1 MIQAVLLD
9 LDATLLDYGMPAWR
23 ATVRAVC
30 DVLVRSAPDLDADS
44 LHDAY
49 TRRYLDHMRA
59 GGDGAQHPP
68 GRIPDA
74 DSIWRECW
82 RQALDECGHAEL
94 TGPATEEYKRQ
105 RCRRYVLFD
114 DVANTLSALRGAS
127 YRLGLV
133 TNGPGDAQR
142 DKITATGLDR
152 FLDVTVISGEV
163 AVSKPDR
170 RIFEITL
177 DRMGLGPADVCHVGD
192 SLVTDIGGA
201 LNAGLGASIWLNRS
215 HVARDPLL
223 RPPSHEIT
231 SLHELPALIRKG
243 SAIGSAGAR
252 PDGATAPGA
261 P

>member
-9 LDATLLDYGMPAWR
+9 LDATLLDYGTPAWR

-30 DVLVRSAPDLDADS
+30 DTLVRSSAPDLDADA

-82 RQALDECGHAEL
+82 RQALGECGHAEL
-94 TGPATEEYKRQ
+94 AGPATDEYKRQ
-105 RCRRYVLFD
+105 RRRRYVLFD
-114 DVANTLSALRGAS
+114 DVANTLSALRSAS

-152 FLDVTVISGEV
+152 FLDLTVISGEV

-177 DRMGLGPADVCHVGD
+177 ERMGLEPADVCHVGD

-215 HVARDPLL
+215 RVVRDPLL

-231 SLHELPALIRKG
+231 SLHELPALMRLHPP
-243 SAIGSAGAR
+243 R
-252 PDGATAPGA
+252 
-261 P
+261 